1 MKMNIKKLIY
11 ICVAALVLINPI
23 SCKKEDKSVNV
34 SFATPFPIVSNE
46 GVATLTISSNYKGTE
61 VVKIP
66 VNFTGKAVK
75 GTNYTVSAEEF
86 VLGGS
91 NPVTQITVTPKDYS
105 ETENTV
111 KASLKIPAGFVA
123 GKYPIVD
130 FSLVF
135 KLGYASFETD
145 KAVGLYNYN
154 IVVNVFDAASK
165 PKKMDNKTKI
175 KVKVDESSTAVEG
188 KHFSF
193 VGEPVVEIDKGK
205 SSGKLT
211 LNIVQPFVEGK
222 DEIVIALDD
231 PRFISGDYSEMK
243 IMIKSVEGKWKVAEI
258 HPTPQEQKDNMSA
271 TDADLKGYPVFNDSD
286 YITLNTEKG
295 ELVQDVKSDLKNFFL
310 GTSKMV
316 KDRVYNKF
324 AYSLDGNN
332 NKKID
337 IQLFNL
343 DNVNRNF
350 DSASK
355 SADKNAYIG
364 FRMSKDNKGA
374 DILSLYILDYR
385 PTSFLMPYYG
395 FGLFPEQRPSA
406 IDTYA
411 FIVLNCTRVE

>member
-1 MKMNIKKLIY
+1 
-11 ICVAALVLINPI
+11 
-23 SCKKEDKSVNV
+23 
-34 SFATPFPIVSNE
+34 
-46 GVATLTISSNYKGTE
+46 
-61 VVKIP
+61 
-66 VNFTGKAVK
+66 
-75 GTNYTVSAEEF
+75 
-86 VLGGS
+86 
-91 NPVTQITVTPKDYS
+91 
-105 ETENTV
+105 
-111 KASLKIPAGFVA
+111 
-123 GKYPIVD
+123 
-130 FSLVF
+130 
-135 KLGYASFETD
+135 
-145 KAVGLYNYN
+145 
-154 IVVNVFDAASK
+154 
-165 PKKMDNKTKI
+165 
-175 KVKVDESSTAVEG
+175 
-188 KHFSF
+188 
-193 VGEPVVEIDKGK
+193 
-205 SSGKLT
+205 
-211 LNIVQPFVEGK
+211 
-222 DEIVIALDD
+222 
-231 PRFISGDYSEMK
+231 MK

-295 ELVQDVKSDLKNFFL
+295 ELVPDVKSDLKNFFL